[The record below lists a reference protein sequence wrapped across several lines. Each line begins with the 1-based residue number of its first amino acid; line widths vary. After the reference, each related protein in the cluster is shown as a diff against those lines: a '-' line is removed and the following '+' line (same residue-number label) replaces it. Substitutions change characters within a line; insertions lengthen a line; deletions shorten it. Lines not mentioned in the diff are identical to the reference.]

1 MWLRDVDGGDDA
13 ACICYDSE
21 WAAKTTQ
28 GIFKARDKHVVEC
41 VDWCKSL
48 LAAENERRKGG
59 VCFVHV
65 RGHSD
70 DNGNDRADAL
80 VQWGKESGP
89 YARGYEGG
97 GEGESRLRG
106 DGTEGAKAIEDQR
119 KAKAAREAEKESE
132 SETTRSRGGLRQQ
145 PARPVFRSETDLQ
158 LDIGIAAVNVTAH
171 NVATQFDNTDTT

>member
-1 MWLRDVDGGDDA
+1 MGSEMCIRDRCTADD
-13 ACICYDSE
+13 
-21 WAAKTTQ
+21 
-28 GIFKARDKHVVEC
+28 
-41 VDWCKSL
+41 
-48 LAAENERRKGG
+48 
-59 VCFVHV
+59 FVHV

-158 LDIGIAAVNVTAH
+158 LDIGISAANVTAH
-171 NVATQFDNTDTT
+171 NVVIQFDNTGTT

>member
-1 MWLRDVDGGDDA
+1 MMWLRDVDGGDDA

-28 GIFKARDKHVVEC
+28 GIFRARDKSVVEC
-41 VDWCKSL
+41 VDWCKGL

-80 VQWGKESGP
+80 VQWGKEDGP

-106 DGTEGAKAIEDQR
+106 DGMEGAKAIEDQR
-119 KAKAAREAEKESE
+119 KAKETKEAEKCK
-132 SETTRSRGGLRQQ
+132 TTRSRGGLRQQ
-145 PARPVFRSETDLQ
+145 PARPEFRSESGSQ
-158 LDIGIAAVNVTAH
+158 LEIGNSTVITTAH
-171 NVATQFDNTDTT
+171 NVVIQFDNTGTT